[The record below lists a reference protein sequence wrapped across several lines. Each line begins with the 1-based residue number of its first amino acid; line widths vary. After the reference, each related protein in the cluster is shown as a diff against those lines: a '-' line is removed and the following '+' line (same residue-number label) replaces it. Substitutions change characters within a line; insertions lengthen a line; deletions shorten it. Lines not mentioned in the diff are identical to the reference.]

1 MPPLHYSMDA
11 NTSSNLLTPRA
22 LPLENVKTWS
32 QNVDFEID
40 ALGLVTL
47 LGADEVNLAVGT
59 LQRRRYTEYLP
70 LLAAFVISGN
80 RFTAEQP
87 GFMLYNLSDGIQST
101 ELKGWF
107 TRWLMNQKINN
118 ATTVFEW
125 KRRDSN
131 AQSVSWIAFALS
143 ILLVTPLLVCT
154 ILMGDWYGV
163 GNSAAIIVSI
173 FTRTYLLTKLRQAR
187 NSQIREKQESTASSD
202 SLEEKP
208 AEPSK
213 ETALKELCVV
223 RSDGK
228 MVTIKVPEEVL
239 PTFIKSG
246 KVTNERIYNGVRRV
260 GWVALG
266 AHMCILGMCTLFTQI
281 YTVVLLVLSTW
292 AMSTGFDG
300 DLQHKVLETTGEGDF
315 AYREV
320 EIPFNKDWNI
330 IKIDHPKFKQSTKP
344 DGKHGKPIDC
354 DRRQVAWARLQPG
367 EKPDDPMK
375 RWNLFPHESNKQW
388 WQDYQEVKA
397 TLNPGLTTTDTQS
410 IDSQLPPSNDRPTLG
425 TTNSTSPLLPEPT
438 NQSTP
443 DGRSLTSSSSN
454 SGNSGVGDAA
464 QTAVHSSI

>member
-1 MPPLHYSMDA
+1 MPPLHYSMDV
-11 NTSSNLLTPRA
+11 NTSSNLLIPRA
-22 LPLENVKTWS
+22 LPLENVKAWS

-87 GFMLYNLSDGIQST
+87 GFVLYNLSDGMSTT

-125 KRRDSN
+125 KRRESK
-131 AQSVSWIAFALS
+131 ARSVRWIALALS

-154 ILMGDWYGV
+154 VLIGDWYGV

-173 FTRTYLLTKLRQAR
+173 LTRTYLLTKLRQAR
-187 NSQIREKQESTASSD
+187 NSQIREKQETAASSE
-202 SLEEKP
+202 SLGEKP
-208 AEPSK
+208 AEPLK
-213 ETALKELCVV
+213 ETAPKELCVV

-228 MVTIKVPEEVL
+228 MVTIKVPEEIL
-239 PTFIKSG
+239 PTFTKSC
-246 KVTNERIYNGVRRV
+246 KVTNEHLYNWVRRV

-292 AMSTGFDG
+292 ALSTGFDS
-300 DLQHKVLETTGEGDF
+300 DLQHKVLKAGDEGGF
-315 AYREV
+315 ATREV
-320 EIPFNKDWNI
+320 EIPFNKDWDV
-330 IKIDHPKFKQSTKP
+330 IKADHPKLEPNAKSIGEP
-344 DGKHGKPIDC
+344 RDW
-354 DRRQVAWARLQPG
+354 DRRKVAWARLRQD
-367 EKPDDPMK
+367 KNPDESLK
-375 RWNLFPHESNKQW
+375 RWNLLPHENNEVW
-388 WQDYQEVKA
+388 WQEYQEMKV
-397 TLNPGLTTTDTQS
+397 TLNPGLTQS
-410 IDSQLPPSNDRPTLG
+410 LDLQSPTSNNRPGLHATSSTL
-425 TTNSTSPLLPEPT
+425 PLLQTPE
-438 NQSTP
+438 NRSAS
-443 DGRSLTSSSSN
+443 DGQSLTPEVSRSSSP
-454 SGNSGVGDAA
+454 GNSGVG
-464 QTAVHSSI
+464 AVPATI